1 MPGGPGIRLDSHVYA
16 GYTVPPYYD
25 SMIGKLI
32 AYGPDRETALARMRV
47 ALSEVAIDGIRS
59 NIPLHRRI
67 LADSKFNEGGTTIH
81 YLEEC
86 LINWT
91 NENKDA

>member
-32 AYGPDRETALARMRV
+32 AYGETRDEQLPACAWLFRKL
-47 ALSEVAIDGIRS
+47 LSKASTPTSICTV
-59 NIPLHRRI
+59 
-67 LADSKFNEGGTTIH
+67 
-81 YLEEC
+81 
-86 LINWT
+86 
-91 NENKDA
+91 